1 MMAIMVSSQADGIR
15 DPIMTD
21 RLNDISDKTRAQTD
35 MASDIKSDEID
46 FGFQSVPRDQKE
58 SLVKNVFNSV
68 AKNYDIMNDLMS
80 MGVHRLWKDALM
92 DWLAPQPNQT
102 LMDLAGGTGDVALRF
117 LKRGGGNV
125 HIVDINEEMLQAGKA
140 RAVMRP
146 YQDRLSWIV
155 GNAESLPL
163 ETASVDRATIA
174 FGLRNVTNRDVALSE
189 IYRVLKPGGRF
200 CCLEFSSVDNPLLS
214 KIYDEWSFKILPKMG
229 ELVAKD
235 RDSYQYLVESIR
247 QFPDQYELA
256 DMMVT
261 AGFAQVR
268 YRNLSGGIAAI
279 HSGWKLD

>member
-1 MMAIMVSSQADGIR
+1 MAIMVSSQADGIR

-21 RLNDISDKTRAQTD
+21 RLNDISDKTRAQAD

-80 MGVHRLWKDALM
+80 MGVHRLWKDALI